1 MTSNSTIQT
10 CMTNA
15 GLSILNQAQLGGI
28 IEFTKVKIGDG
39 QLNTIQPETLT
50 DLINPLQELEIYQKE
65 TINDTTIS
73 ITALITQAETGY
85 TFREI
90 GLYAKDPQSGDEVLY
105 AYGNKGESAT
115 YIPPNGSSV
124 SVEEEASI
132 IVEVANASNVVIRI
146 SQETVSKGYG
156 IPPSICT
163 NLNIIEDGN
172 ARKLTWNDPKN
183 TIIDN
188 QTLCTWKGTMIR
200 KKFGSYPQN
209 ESDGEFVTDSTIWG
223 QYSRN
228 PYIDNNGAGYFYKAF
243 PYSTHDV
250 YCRNPQNEFGTKIYE
265 FTIDDTNDNY
275 PFTMV
280 QYVGENADYT
290 PAHMDYSTGKFD
302 YGSWE
307 GAFFLGLMRPCMLKT
322 DGTVDYYLCEND
334 LGLKEDG
341 VTPSDNKNV
350 DYDGNAMLEVGQ
362 IWIKE
367 ENVNGRKHICIANK
381 KVDDDYDC
389 WTHLQAD
396 GTYEDYCYRA
406 LYNGSLID
414 NVVRSLSGQACCRNV
429 AGNLQLQY
437 AKANGPRWRA
447 DVWNFRRLINYLLI
461 LMGRSLDMQTTF
473 GTGRYTG
480 YVNESNTGQ
489 IITTG
494 TNDKKGRFYG
504 DDKNGRVTV
513 FWMED
518 WWGEIWK
525 FTEGIIQKNGK
536 LLYKMCLGTHDGSTV
551 EDYNSDGTGYIDS
564 GVTLTGTISQLYI
577 KKMQLVPHLG
587 LIPTAESGGSSS
599 TGYCDGLWSNS
610 SLIGFARFG
619 GDPSHSL
626 LCGAFAFTV
635 HLAVSHSSWDFG
647 VALSYL

>member
-1 MTSNSTIQT
+1 MTTNSTIQT

-15 GLSILNQAQLGGI
+15 GLSILTQAQLGAT

-39 QLNTIQPETLT
+39 QLNNIDPETLT
-50 DLINPLQELEIYQKE
+50 NLVNPLQELEIYQKE
-65 TINDTTIS
+65 TLSDTSVS
-73 ITALITQAETGY
+73 ITALITQAETGF

-90 GLYAKDPQSGDEVLY
+90 GLYAIDPQSEQEVLY
-105 AYGNKGESAT
+105 AYGNKGDSAT
-115 YIPPNGSSV
+115 YIPPNTSSV

-132 IVEVANASNVVIRI
+132 VVQVDNAENVVIQI
-146 SQETVSKGYG
+146 SQETASKGCG

-163 NLNIIEDGN
+163 NLNITEDGN
-172 ARKLTWNDPKN
+172 SRKLTWNDPKN
-183 TIIDN
+183 TVIDMF
-188 QTLCTWKGTMIR
+188 TLCTWKGTMIR

-209 ESDGEFVTDSTIWG
+209 ETDGIFVTDSTVWG
-223 QYSRN
+223 QYSQT
-228 PYIDNNGAGYFYKAF
+228 PYVDSDGAGYYYKAF

-250 YCRNPQNEFGTKIYE
+250 YCRNAQNEFGTKIYE
-265 FTIDDTNDNY
+265 FTIDDNDSN
-275 PFTMV
+275 PFTAV

-290 PAHMDYSTGKFD
+290 PAYMDYNTGKFN

-307 GAFFLGLMRPCMLKT
+307 GAFFMGLMRPCMLKY
-322 DGTVDYYLCEND
+322 DGTVDYYLDEND
-334 LGLKEDG
+334 LGLKADG
-341 VTPSDNKNV
+341 VTPSDNKNTS
-350 DYDGNAMLEVGQ
+350 YGGNAMLQVGQ

-389 WTHLQAD
+389 WTHLKAD
-396 GTYEDYCYRA
+396 GTYKEYCYRA

-414 NVVRSLSGQACCRNV
+414 NKIRSLSGQECCRNV

-437 AKANGPRWRA
+437 AKANGSGWRA
-447 DVWNFRRLINYLLI
+447 DVYNFRRLINYLLI
-461 LMGRSLDMQTTF
+461 LMSRSLDMQTAF

-480 YVNESNTGQ
+480 YVSTSNTGQ

-504 DDKNGRVTV
+504 DDSNGRVTV

-525 FTEGIIQKNGK
+525 FTEGIIQSGGK
-536 LLYKMCLGTHDGSTV
+536 LLYKMCEGTQDGSTV
-551 EDYNSDGTGYIDS
+551 SDYNSDGTGYIDS
-564 GVTLTGTISQLYI
+564 GVTLSGTITELYI

-587 LIPTAESGGSSS
+587 LVPTGESGGSSS
-599 TGYCDGLWSNS
+599 TYYCDGMWSNS
-610 SLIGFARFG
+610 TVVGFARFG
-619 GDPSHSL
+619 GIPTNGF
-626 LCGAFAFTV
+626 LCGCFAFLVATP
-635 HLAVSHSSWDFG
+635 VSHSDWGYG